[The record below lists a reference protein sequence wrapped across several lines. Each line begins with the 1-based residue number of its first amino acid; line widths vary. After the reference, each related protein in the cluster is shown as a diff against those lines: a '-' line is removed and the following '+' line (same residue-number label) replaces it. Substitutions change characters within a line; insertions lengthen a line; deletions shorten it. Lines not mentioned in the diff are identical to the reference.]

1 MKSKHTC
8 IDDDLAEDVCSALD
22 KHQSVKRTFPGW
34 GRLHID
40 RQLPFLC
47 IYIKPENHLD
57 KGTPELILGQASYI
71 LVRERDANTPS
82 FKKLLDTISQKLES
96 LFGAFLFFEFWT
108 TKPPSQQSNRQVNLH
123 FDIKTSE
130 NNPPLKIL
138 EEMENAL
145 LDIDFNQANIRLSL
159 DYDFYSQENRVQN
172 LSISNLSSSN
182 NQYWLGL
189 AVNPIFRQGNILLP
203 YEMRLLHAGLTR
215 ALRRTFFAFIRNYT
229 NQLPTHFHELGH
241 RSITPNVLDID
252 KKLAAVKDQ
261 FDILFHV
268 TPVNFGEAWTA
279 FSDSEYLRMPTFK
292 YRPRPIDPDLLKRK
306 LYAIEIEHI
315 EDPTLLHIFQTQR
328 EETSRLL
335 GMIAD
340 RNTTNFMHAS
350 MQVFG
355 GVDESL
361 LATARHILGCVAAEE
376 PKAVKIMLTAQEFKE
391 RAQNLIAD
399 YQLQH
404 PSFCYPVELRKDI
417 PGVLVSNG
425 KLMIGES
432 SHFDKNKA
440 DATLAHEIG
449 THMVTY
455 FNGCAQPFQQF
466 YSGMQD
472 HESLQEG
479 LAVLAEYLVGKLYP
493 NRLRTI
499 AARVCAVH
507 ACINGADFIEVF
519 RMLTNQ
525 FKFAPENAFQ
535 ICMRV
540 FRGGGLTKDAIYLK
554 GLLELI
560 DYLKKGGDLHTL
572 FIGKIALKHLRFI
585 EELKWRKMLK
595 EVQVVPHFLTLPL
608 YKSRIKRLKE
618 SESIIELVNGNEL

>member
-8 IDDDLAEDVCSALD
+8 INDDLAADVCNALD
-22 KHQSVKRTFPGW
+22 QQKSVKRTFPGW

-40 RQLPFLC
+40 RRLPFLC
-47 IYIKPENHLD
+47 IYIKPENRTD

-71 LVRERDANTPS
+71 LVRERDSTNPS
-82 FKKLLDTISQKLES
+82 FKRLLEKVSQKLES

-108 TKPPSQQSNRQVNLH
+108 TNPPSEQSNSKVNLH
-123 FDIKTSE
+123 FDIKTSV

-138 EEMENAL
+138 EEMENGL
-145 LDIDFNQANIRLSL
+145 LDINFNQENIRLSL
-159 DYDFYSQENRVQN
+159 NYDFYSQKHQIEN
-172 LSISNLSSSN
+172 LSISNQSGSN
-182 NQYWLGL
+182 NRYWLGL
-189 AVNPIFRQGNILLP
+189 AVNPVFRQGNTLLP

-229 NQLPTHFHELGH
+229 NQLPAHFHELGH
-241 RSITPNVLDID
+241 RSITSNVLDID
-252 KKLAAVKDQ
+252 KQLAAVKNQ

-268 TPVNFGEAWTA
+268 TPVNFEEAWTT
-279 FSDSEYLRMPTFK
+279 FSDSEYRRIPIFK
-292 YRPRPIDPDLLKRK
+292 YRPRPLDPDLLKRK

-340 RNTTNFMHAS
+340 RNTTNFMHGS

-355 GVDESL
+355 GVDKAL
-361 LATARHILGCVAAEE
+361 LGDAMRILGCVAAEE
-376 PKAVKIMLTAQEFKE
+376 PSAEKIMLTAQEFKN

-404 PSFCYPVELRKDI
+404 SGFCYQVEIRKDI

-425 KLMIGES
+425 KLMVGEA

-449 THMVTY
+449 THMVTH
-455 FNGCAQPFQQF
+455 FNGSAQPFQQF
-466 YSGMQD
+466 HSGMQD

-507 ACINGADFIEVF
+507 ACINGADFIDVF
-519 RMLTNQ
+519 RMLTNE
-525 FKFAPENAFQ
+525 FKFDPESAFQ

-560 DYLKKGGDLHTL
+560 DYLKKGGDLHIL

-585 EELKWRKMLK
+585 EELKWRKMLQ
-595 EVQVVPHFLTLPL
+595 EVQVVPHFLTSPL
-608 YKSRIKRLKE
+608 YQSRISRLQE
-618 SESIIELVNGNEL
+618 SESIIELINGS